1 MKAVCSDLYF
11 PYRNAHY
18 HCNCILVLPIFLIDY
33 KFWEGGKEQVGL
45 DPVISLILGLYSMKS
60 TNGVFVELHYM

>member
-1 MKAVCSDLYF
+1 M
-11 PYRNAHY
+11 
-18 HCNCILVLPIFLIDY
+18 LPIFLIDY